1 MQNNPMT
8 ALMAQ
13 SQKVL
18 KKLKRGLMELL
29 KQLNIKVFL
38 QAF

>member
-1 MQNNPMT
+1 
-8 ALMAQ
+8 MAQ

-18 KKLKRGLMELL
+18 NKLKREMMELL
-29 KQLNIKVFL
+29 KQLKIKVFL